1 MNYYYNPPKNSKA
14 AKALDGG
21 SLLGTAA
28 GLYGKL
34 VTNWG
39 IGGIKGLRDQRK
51 QIEALEAAIKKKKQ
65 GGKSIT
71 INLDALKE
79 RLRKNARKL
88 GYVERESGKAPKRTS
103 AHVKG
108 ESVGGCAAC
117 RRHFE
122 RINSSKNV
130 FPESF
135 LEDQMKMMNLGMT
148 GRKAPRKTATN
159 VKGGKVTG
167 RDVLD
172 FFAGPIGWAFMGV
185 RKKREKQI
193 ANLQKELASL
203 QGKGT
208 IAFAPEGYVTPQ
220 IAQMMAL
227 DEFNKRHE

>member
-21 SLLGTAA
+21 SLVGTAV
-28 GLYGKL
+28 GLYGKFL
-34 VTNWG
+34 KDWG

-51 QIEALEAAIKKKKQ
+51 QIEALEEAIKKKKQ

-71 INLDALKE
+71 IDLDALKE

-117 RRHFE
+117 RRRFE

-135 LEDQMKMMNLGMT
+135 LEDKMNMMNLGMT
-148 GRKAPRKTATN
+148 GRKAPRKTAAN
-159 VKGGKVTG
+159 IKGGKFVP
-167 RDVLD
+167 RDILD
-172 FFAGPIGWAFMGV
+172 FIAGPIGWAFMGV

-193 ANLQKELASL
+193 DKLQKELASL

-220 IAQMMAL
+220 IMMAL
-227 DEFNKRHE
+227 DKFK

>member
-28 GLYGKL
+28 SLYGKL

-39 IGGIKGLRDQRK
+39 INGIKGLHDQRK

-71 INLDALKE
+71 IDVDALKE
-79 RLRKNARKL
+79 RLRKNAARAHKL
-88 GYVERESGKAPKRTS
+88 GYLGSGKAPKRTS

-108 ESVGGCAAC
+108 KSVGGCAAC

-122 RINSSKNV
+122 RINS
-130 FPESF
+130 
-135 LEDQMKMMNLGMT
+135 
-148 GRKAPRKTATN
+148 N

-193 ANLQKELASL
+193 DKLQKELASL

-220 IAQMMAL
+220 IMMAL
-227 DEFNKRHE
+227 NELNKRHE

>member
-28 GLYGKL
+28 SLYGKL

-39 IGGIKGLRDQRK
+39 INGIKGLRDQRK

-71 INLDALKE
+71 IDLDALKE

-122 RINSSKNV
+122 RINSSNNV

-220 IAQMMAL
+220 IAMAL
-227 DEFNKRHE
+227 NKFK

>member
-21 SLLGTAA
+21 SLIGTAA
-28 GLYGKL
+28 SLYGTFLKK
-34 VTNWG
+34 WG
-39 IGGIKGLRDQRK
+39 IGGIKGLHDQRK
-51 QIEALEAAIKKKKQ
+51 QIEALEEAIKKKKQ

-71 INLDALKE
+71 IDLDALKE

-117 RRHFE
+117 RRRFE

-135 LEDQMKMMNLGMT
+135 LEDKMNMMNLGMT
-148 GRKAPRKTATN
+148 GRKAPRKTAAN
-159 VKGGKVTG
+159 VKGGKFVA
-167 RDVLD
+167 RDILD
-172 FFAGPIGWAFMGV
+172 FIAGPIGWAFMGV

-220 IAQMMAL
+220 IMMAL
-227 DEFNKRHE
+227 DKFNKRHE